1 MTETP
6 EQRESA
12 EPSESTQSERLLG
25 GHTGRLLVSL
35 SLAWATLQLGRFLL
49 SPLLPAIVDDLGMT
63 TATAG
68 LALGAFQLLYA
79 VTQFPSG
86 RVSDEF
92 GRPTAVVAGLVAIT
106 GSFLL
111 FAQVTTAAGFL
122 AAALVLGLGKG
133 LFAVPSRAQLSD
145 AFVERRGQAL
155 GIYAAGTDLG
165 GLAASAVGAVVTGGT
180 VVWGVALAAD
190 WRAPFLPLAG
200 LLTAVTV
207 GYVGWNTAPYRL
219 GRPALETRATL
230 ARLLTTRRQRE
241 SLVAFALFFFV
252 VGAWVG
258 FLPAYLATAK
268 GFSEAVAAGVF
279 AVVFVVG
286 FAVKPFA
293 GRLAD
298 RFSRRLV
305 AAGGLSVSVAAICGV
320 VTFETLPAVVAAV
333 VVYAAGYKSVF
344 PVIDALLLDAAPDG
358 SVGGDLGAAR
368 AVLLGVG
375 ALGPVYLGWVV
386 DAASYRVGFVGLG
399 ACLVV
404 ATVLLV
410 RGVE

>member
-49 SPLLPAIVDDLGMT
+49 SPLLPAIVDDLGVT

-155 GIYAAGTDLG
+155 GIYAANPPR
-165 GLAASAVGAVVTGGT
+165 SV
-180 VVWGVALAAD
+180 
-190 WRAPFLPLAG
+190 
-200 LLTAVTV
+200 
-207 GYVGWNTAPYRL
+207 
-219 GRPALETRATL
+219 
-230 ARLLTTRRQRE
+230 
-241 SLVAFALFFFV
+241 
-252 VGAWVG
+252 
-258 FLPAYLATAK
+258 PAYLATAK

-320 VTFETLPAVVAAV
+320 VAFETLPAVVAAV
-333 VVYAAGYKSVF
+333 GVYAAGYKSVF

-410 RGVE
+410 RGLE

>member
-1 MTETP
+1 MAETTERTEPP
-6 EQRESA
+6 E
-12 EPSESTQSERLLG
+12 PERLVG

-86 RVSDEF
+86 RLSDEF
-92 GRPTAVVAGLVAIT
+92 GRPTAVVAGLLAIT
-106 GSFLL
+106 VSFLL
-111 FAQVTTAAGFL
+111 FAQVQTAAGFL
-122 AAALVLGLGKG
+122 GAALVLGLGKG
-133 LFAVPSRAQLSD
+133 LFAVPPRAQLSD
-145 AFVERRGQAL
+145 AFIERRGQAL
-155 GIYAAGTDLG
+155 GVYAAGTDLG
-165 GLAASAVGAVVTGGT
+165 GLAASVVGAVVTGGT
-180 VVWGVALAAD
+180 LGVVALSVG

-200 LLTAVTV
+200 LLAAVTV
-207 GYVGWNTAPYRL
+207 GYVGWNTEPYRV

-286 FAVKPFA
+286 FAVKPVG

-305 AAGGLSVSVAAICGV
+305 AAGGLSVSVVAICGV
-320 VTFETLPAVVAAV
+320 VVFQTLPAVVAAV

-375 ALGPVYLGWVV
+375 AAGPVYLGWVV

-399 ACLVV
+399 ACLVA
-404 ATVLLV
+404 ATVLLA